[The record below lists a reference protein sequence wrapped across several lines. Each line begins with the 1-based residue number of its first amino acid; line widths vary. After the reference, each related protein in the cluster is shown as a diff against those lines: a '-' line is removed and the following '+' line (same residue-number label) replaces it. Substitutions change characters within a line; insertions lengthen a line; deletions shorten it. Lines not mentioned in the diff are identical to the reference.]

1 MQQTSLFK
9 PPPRDVSV
17 RVGPAGWDYKDW
29 QGAVYPSIAGR
40 SLDGLA
46 FLADYFDTIEINS
59 SFYRP
64 PRAED
69 ATAWMRRVQNNPRFK
84 FTAKAW
90 QRLSHERKD
99 TSDVSLGWECDE
111 VRRSMVENAERLPTL
126 EQVHQYVAH
135 TLSRLETL
143 EPDRFPLTQQIL
155 NRSGKPC
162 GIYYCLQG
170 PRAVRLTAIWE
181 TEQNTILFY
190 GSCGRRMQRTRLLE
204 APSMGA

>member
-1 MQQTSLFK
+1 
-9 PPPRDVSV
+9 
-17 RVGPAGWDYKDW
+17 
-29 QGAVYPSIAGR
+29 
-40 SLDGLA
+40 
-46 FLADYFDTIEINS
+46 
-59 SFYRP
+59 
-64 PRAED
+64 
-69 ATAWMRRVQNNPRFK
+69 
-84 FTAKAW
+84 
-90 QRLSHERKD
+90 
-99 TSDVSLGWECDE
+99 
-111 VRRSMVENAERLPTL
+111 MVENAERLPTL

-143 EPDRFPLTQQIL
+143 EPDRFPLTHQIL

-204 APSMGA
+204 APFIEA

>member
-1 MQQTSLFK
+1 MKELDCSPFRIQ
-9 PPPRDVSV
+9 
-17 RVGPAGWDYKDW
+17 
-29 QGAVYPSIAGR
+29 R
-40 SLDGLA
+40 SPFG
-46 FLADYFDTIEINS
+46 I
-59 SFYRP
+59 RC
-64 PRAED
+64 
-69 ATAWMRRVQNNPRFK
+69 
-84 FTAKAW
+84 
-90 QRLSHERKD
+90 
-99 TSDVSLGWECDE
+99 SLGGMPASRVDNDEVPNE

-143 EPDRFPLTQQIL
+143 DPDRFPLTHQIL

-204 APSMGA
+204 APFIEA

>member
-1 MQQTSLFK
+1 M
-9 PPPRDVSV
+9 PAPRVDNDEV
-17 RVGPAGWDYKDW
+17 P
-29 QGAVYPSIAGR
+29 
-40 SLDGLA
+40 
-46 FLADYFDTIEINS
+46 N
-59 SFYRP
+59 
-64 PRAED
+64 
-69 ATAWMRRVQNNPRFK
+69 
-84 FTAKAW
+84 
-90 QRLSHERKD
+90 
-99 TSDVSLGWECDE
+99 E

-126 EQVHQYVAH
+126 EQVHQYVAQ

-143 EPDRFPLTQQIL
+143 EPDRFPLTRQIL

-204 APSMGA
+204 APLIEA